1 MRQQYHIWQSALS
14 KGQINEILNLV
25 DNNSLFNAPVFSSNK
40 LIQKKRSSKICWIN
54 QSWVQELL
62 WEYILEA
69 NKKTFHVDVIN
80 KSEIQFTEYR
90 SDEGGKYDWHHDVN
104 WNGQDGLDRKLS
116 ISIQLSDKL
125 DYEGGDFEFEEIKSS
140 MDFKGIG
147 TIIIFPSYLR
157 HRITKVTSGTRRS
170 LVAWFYGPNWK
181 VFIFF
186 LKYLTFIIN

>member
-1 MRQQYHIWQSALS
+1 MRQQFHIWQSALS
-14 KGQINEILNLV
+14 KQQINEILNLV
-25 DNNSLFNAPVFSSNK
+25 DNNSLFNAPVFSSSK
-40 LIQKKRSSKICWIN
+40 SIQKKRSSKICWVN
-54 QSWVQELL
+54 ESWVQELL

-104 WNGQDGLDRKLS
+104 WNAQEGLDRKLS
-116 ISIQLSDKL
+116 ISIQLSDKT
-125 DYEGGDFEFEEIKSS
+125 DYLGGDFEFEEINSS

-157 HRITKVTSGTRRS
+157 HRVTKVTSGTRCS
-170 LVAWFYGPNWK
+170 LVAWFYGPSWK
-181 VFIFF
+181 
-186 LKYLTFIIN
+186 